1 MSKKEQVI
9 ESARELFSEYGYKRV
24 SMDEIAK
31 KSGVTKKTIYTYFKD
46 KNELIKFFLYEELEK
61 MKLMTKEVNKEK
73 IPYIEKINKLILKH
87 FEYRSNSKLLQ
98 AFSKDGN
105 LNLEIASSC
114 EKILNQN
121 IQGEIKRMLITAIDD
136 GYIKDCDTDIMAFVI
151 YKIYIALMFEWEKP
165 FDKDKA
171 TAKIMD
177 FMKYGLFNR
186 GMLNEE
192 DKKQQ

>member
-151 YKIYIALMFEWEKP
+151 YKIYIALIFEW
-165 FDKDKA
+165 
-171 TAKIMD
+171 
-177 FMKYGLFNR
+177 
-186 GMLNEE
+186 
-192 DKKQQ
+192 

>member
-192 DKKQQ
+192 DKK

>member
-192 DKKQQ
+192 DKKQ

>member
-46 KNELIKFFLYEELEK
+46 KNELIKFFLYEELKK

-136 GYIKDCDTDIMAFVI
+136 GYIKECDTDIMAFVI

-186 GMLNEE
+186 EMLNEE
-192 DKKQQ
+192 DKKQ

>member
-31 KSGVTKKTIYTYFKD
+31 ESGVTKKTIYTYFKD
-46 KNELIKFFLYEELEK
+46 KTELIKFFLYEELEK

-192 DKKQQ
+192 DKKQ

>member
-9 ESARELFSEYGYKRV
+9 ESARELFTEYGYKRV

-192 DKKQQ
+192 DKKQ

>member
-31 KSGVTKKTIYTYFKD
+31 ESGVTKKTIYTYFKD

-192 DKKQQ
+192 DKKQ

>member
-61 MKLMTKEVNKEK
+61 MKLMTEEVNKEK

-105 LNLEIASSC
+105 LNLEIASAC
-114 EKILNQN
+114 EEILNQS
-121 IQGEIKRMLITAIDD
+121 IQGEIKRMLITAIND
-136 GYIKDCDTDIMAFVI
+136 GYIKNCDTDIMAFVI

-165 FDKDKA
+165 LDKDKA

-192 DKKQQ
+192 DKK

>member
-136 GYIKDCDTDIMAFVI
+136 GYIKECDTDIMAFVI

-192 DKKQQ
+192 DKKQ

>member
-61 MKLMTKEVNKEK
+61 MKLMTEAVNKEK

-192 DKKQQ
+192 DKKQ

>member
-1 MSKKEQVI
+1 
-9 ESARELFSEYGYKRV
+9 
-24 SMDEIAK
+24 MDEIAK

-192 DKKQQ
+192 DKKQ